1 MKKERLI
8 TRTIT
13 STNCSVLCY
22 DLTSGQIAHKDF
34 TVSGD
39 FTKVSDDEK
48 LAFIREAMEKREKV
62 SVIKVDALV
71 AVKRKYAIAE
81 TDFLKYAHVM
91 TKEEEAENSEE
102 EEG

>member
-1 MKKERLI
+1 
-8 TRTIT
+8 
-13 STNCSVLCY
+13 
-22 DLTSGQIAHKDF
+22 
-34 TVSGD
+34 
-39 FTKVSDDEK
+39 
-48 LAFIREAMEKREKV
+48 MEKREKV